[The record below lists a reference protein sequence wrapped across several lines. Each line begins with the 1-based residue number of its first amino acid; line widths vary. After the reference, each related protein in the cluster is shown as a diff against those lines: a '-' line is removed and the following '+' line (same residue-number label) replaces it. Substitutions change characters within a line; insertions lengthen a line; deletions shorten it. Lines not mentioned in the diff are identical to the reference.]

1 VSAQAGWPASEPVTL
16 AVEGLHVSFRTP
28 DGIVRAVRGASFEVQ
43 AGATL
48 GIVGESGS
56 GKSVSMLTLLGLTSA
71 AEVSGT
77 ALFRGRDLLAMS
89 EDELRRVRGA
99 QISMIFQDPLT
110 SLHPHYRIG
119 RQIAEAV
126 RAHEKISRA
135 AARSQAV
142 ELLGTV
148 GIPRA
153 SQRADDYPHQFS
165 GGMRQRAMIAMALA
179 LRPALII
186 ADEPTTALDATVE
199 VQILQL
205 LQQVQRE
212 YQTALIMITHD
223 LGVIAGMADTVTV
236 MYAGRPVEIADR
248 RTIYRSPRHPYTR
261 GLLGSVPGA
270 RGAIKQRLTPIPG
283 QPPSLIRLPRGCPF
297 HPRCPLAM
305 QHCRE
310 EEPPLLDVGAPGQR
324 SACWRAAELDAGEH
338 GLLFVPQQMSG
349 EVSDVREGG
358 R

>member
-1 VSAQAGWPASEPVTL
+1 VTEVDPVTL
-16 AVEGLHVSFRTP
+16 AVAGLQVSFSTP
-28 DGIVRAVRGASFEVQ
+28 DGTVRAVRGASFSVE

-48 GIVGESGS
+48 GVVGESGS

-71 AEVSGT
+71 AQVSGT
-77 ALFRGRDLLAMS
+77 AMFRGRDLLKLS

-119 RQIAEAV
+119 WQIAEAV
-126 RAHEKISRA
+126 LAHEKVSRS
-135 AARSQAV
+135 AARARAI

-212 YQTALIMITHD
+212 FQTSLIMITHD
-223 LGVIAGMADTVTV
+223 LGVIAGMADMVMV
-236 MYAGRPVEIADR
+236 MYAGRPVEIAGR
-248 RTIYRSPRHPYTR
+248 YAIYRSPRHPYTR

-270 RGAIKQRLTPIPG
+270 RGPIKQRLTPIPG
-283 QPPSLIRLPRGCPF
+283 QPPSLIRLPAGCPF

-305 QHCRE
+305 ERRRQ
-310 EEPPLLDVGAPGQR
+310 EEPPLLQVGAPGQS
-324 SACWRAAELDAGEH
+324 SACWRATELD
-338 GLLFVPQQMSG
+338 GLES
-349 EVSDVREGG
+349 
-358 R
+358 

>member
-1 VSAQAGWPASEPVTL
+1 MSAQAGWPASEPVTL

-283 QPPSLIRLPRGCPF
+283 QPPSLIRLPHGCPF

-310 EEPPLLDVGAPGQR
+310 EEPPLLEVGAPGQR

>member
-1 VSAQAGWPASEPVTL
+1 
-16 AVEGLHVSFRTP
+16 
-28 DGIVRAVRGASFEVQ
+28 VRGASFEVR

-119 RQIAEAV
+119 RQIAEAI

-153 SQRADDYPHQFS
+153 SQRAYDYPHQFS

-283 QPPSLIRLPRGCPF
+283 QPPSLIRLPGGCPF
-297 HPRCPLAM
+297 HPRCPLVT

-310 EEPPLLDVGAPGQR
+310 EEPPLLEVGAPGQR

-338 GLLFVPQQMSG
+338 GLLYVPQQMSG

>member
-310 EEPPLLDVGAPGQR
+310 EEPPLLEVGAPGQR
-324 SACWRAAELDAGEH
+324 SACWRAAELDEGEH

>member
-310 EEPPLLDVGAPGQR
+310 EEPPLLEVGAPGQR

>member
-1 VSAQAGWPASEPVTL
+1 MSAQAGWPASEPVTL

-283 QPPSLIRLPRGCPF
+283 QPPSLIRLPGGCPF